1 MKTLASYPFFFLC
14 CGLAWSELKTV
25 RRCLREKVIIFPEQ
39 ATKNYVQ
46 LHANDTMDFPGIT
59 VCLRFYTDESSKNQS
74 LFSLATPSEANDFT
88 ISLSPIN
95 LYKLQVHGTSSEFN
109 GLPFKLNR
117 WNSVCATWNSVS
129 GFAQVFVDE
138 VPSVQKAVAV
148 KNAFKGDS
156 KVVLGQSHKSYA
168 NVDFMQ
174 DLAFT
179 GFITDVHVYKE
190 VLTPRLIKNFMEAK
204 IKFKLGDYINWR
216 NLKHTVAGSASV
228 EPRQHVTFYTNQEE
242 N

>member
-59 VCLRFYTDESSKNQS
+59 VCL

-156 KVVLGQSHKSYA
+156 KVVLGQ
-168 NVDFMQ
+168 N
-174 DLAFT
+174 LAFT